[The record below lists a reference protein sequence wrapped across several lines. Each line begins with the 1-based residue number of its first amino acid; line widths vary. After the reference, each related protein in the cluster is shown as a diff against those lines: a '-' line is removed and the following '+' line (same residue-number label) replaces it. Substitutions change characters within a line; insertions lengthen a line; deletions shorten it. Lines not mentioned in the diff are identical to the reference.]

1 MEKSLLGAAS
11 PTAPSAVFQF
21 FVPRQKNK
29 IGPKP
34 TIPLLTCNL
43 WHGTAVQKD
52 AGLLALF
59 AFICPHSGMI
69 HLIQYFL
76 SFNCG
81 HALIIELH
89 PGNGIH
95 I

>member
-1 MEKSLLGAAS
+1 MKKSLLGAAS
-11 PTAPSAVFQF
+11 PTTLPAVFQF
-21 FVPRQKNK
+21 FFPRQKNK
-29 IGPKP
+29 VGPKP

-43 WHGTAVQKD
+43 WHSTAVQKD

-59 AFICPHSGMI
+59 AFLCPHSGMM
-69 HLIQYFL
+69 HLIQCFL

-95 I
+95 F